1 LTRHWSCGIRHS
13 PSEAQPRSKR
23 LNVLLIQLKRIGDLI
38 LTVPAITAVRTKF
51 PDAKI
56 SLIVAHGSRELL
68 PAIEGIDQTFVARG
82 RISDAVPWFG
92 IASGQFDYCLD
103 FSRTDRSAFLTLLS
117 GAHTRVTYDT
127 VRREPLR
134 QLSYN
139 QLVTSNVRLV
149 HTVDYHLALL
159 APLGVRDAASEIRLV
174 LPQAAKDQADAV
186 ISTNDLPRDFVILH
200 PGSARSEKFW
210 MASRWAEVAN
220 QEGITFVLT
229 GGKSRMEQDH
239 IAQIKSHLTRPIID
253 LSGHLDLLTL
263 GALIARARLL
273 VTIDSAPMHLAGAL
287 GTAQVDLFG
296 PTNPFHW
303 HPRSQSAVVLRAGN
317 AAPLDHFVPQ
327 QAPHQMKE
335 ISTKQVIDAMES
347 LLSSPTKPVP

>member
-1 LTRHWSCGIRHS
+1 LVIFRLKRNLV
-13 PSEAQPRSKR
+13 RSR

-38 LTVPAITAVRTKF
+38 LTVPAITAVRTHF

-56 SLIVAHGSRELL
+56 SLVVAHGSRELL
-68 PAIEGIDQTFVARG
+68 PAIQGVDQAFVARG
-82 RISDAVPWFG
+82 RISDASPWFG
-92 IASGQFDYCLD
+92 IARGQFDYCLD

-117 GAHTRVTYDT
+117 GARTRVTYDT

-139 QLVTSNVRLV
+139 QFVASNVRLV
-149 HTVDYHLALL
+149 HTVDHHLALL

-174 LPQAAKDQADAV
+174 LPQAAKDRAATV
-186 ISTNDLPRDFVILH
+186 INTNNLPRDFVILH

-210 MASRWAEVAN
+210 IASRWAEVAN
-220 QEGITFVLT
+220 QDRICFVLT
-229 GGKSRMEQDH
+229 GANSRMEQDH
-239 IAQIKSHLTRPIID
+239 IAQIKSHLARPIVD
-253 LSGHLDLLTL
+253 LSGRLDLLTL
-263 GALIARARLL
+263 SALIARARLL

-287 GTAQVDLFG
+287 GTPQVDLFG

-303 HPRSQSAVVLRAGN
+303 HPRSHLALVLRAGN

-327 QAPHQMKE
+327 QGPGEMKD
-335 ISTKQVIDAMES
+335 ISTKQVIDAMEK
-347 LLSSPTKPVP
+347 LLSTPTKPVP